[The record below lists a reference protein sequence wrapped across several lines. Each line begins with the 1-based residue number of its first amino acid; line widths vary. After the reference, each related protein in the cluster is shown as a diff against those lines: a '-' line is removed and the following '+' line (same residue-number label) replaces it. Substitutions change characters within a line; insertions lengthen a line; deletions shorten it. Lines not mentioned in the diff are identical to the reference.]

1 MSAAIGLIQKILH
14 QIENTNV
21 KMEKAQP
28 TKARRIKVRVFKA
41 TIQQRKHTKGWKLLF
56 LAEVL
61 QERFFK
67 GSGRVSAELPQGQ
80 VFLTQGILWLQG
92 KQKAKLFHFVRSQ
105 KRGFRIDTSQNI
117 PLSLPSPLGL
127 LSLKA
132 QATFQSLCGNVSP
145 TYLRRNSLFKRSK
158 VTAHLIVSKRLCPNV
173 WEGLSQNQLNIKHL
187 RI

>member
-41 TIQQRKHTKGWKLLF
+41 TIQQRKHTKGWKLF

-105 KRGFRIDTSQNI
+105 KKGFRIDTSQNI

-145 TYLRRNSLFKRSK
+145 TYLGRNSLFKRSK